1 MSEAEHANHDMKYV
15 KIWGILLVLLIIS
28 VAGPMLEILW
38 LTLVTAFGIAV
49 VKALM
54 VCAYYMHLNVEKRYI
69 WYLMIISVA
78 FIGIFYFGVAPDV
91 MKDSGALWK
100 DCVYD
105 RSCVSTGN
113 AINDSVNHAIISR
126 TR

>member
-1 MSEAEHANHDMKYV
+1 MSEAEHANHDMKYI
-15 KIWGILLVLLIIS
+15 KIWGILLFLLVVS

-49 VKALM
+49 IKALM
-54 VCAYYMHLNVEKRYI
+54 VCAYFMHLNVEKRYI
-69 WYLMIISVA
+69 WYLMITSLA
-78 FIGIFYFGVAPDV
+78 FIGIFYFGVAPDI
-91 MKDSGALWK
+91 MKNEGALWK

-105 RSCVSTGN
+105 RSCISTGD
-113 AINDSVNHAIISR
+113 AGKDSSNYGIITR